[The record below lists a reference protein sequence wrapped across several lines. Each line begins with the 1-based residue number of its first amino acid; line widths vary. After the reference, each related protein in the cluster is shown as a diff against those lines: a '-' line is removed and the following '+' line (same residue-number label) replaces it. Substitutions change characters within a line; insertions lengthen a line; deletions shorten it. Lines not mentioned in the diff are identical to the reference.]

1 MTNHSLK
8 FAPSILARLG
18 EELLPNFD
26 QGIIELVR
34 NAYDADARTCI
45 VSLEN
50 IKQQGGSITIQDTGH
65 GMDNQKIA
73 TAWLVLGHSSKRG
86 VATTPKGRIQV
97 GDKGLG
103 RLAALRMGHFVVLKS
118 RPELVDLNNADCDK
132 KLANTEHQVDLD
144 WCKFDNC
151 STVDEVSVNVLSTN
165 LSELSPAGT
174 TIQIQNLKQKIT
186 KPEVERLARSLMLL
200 SSPFEEANDFKLSF
214 VCPEYPEFEKL
225 VQKGYLNEAE
235 YVLKAKLNNDGSA
248 EAEVFD
254 WRNTLLW
261 KTKSIDWFANRS
273 KDKNL
278 ASTYKAPPSQFEL
291 NIYHLDDNTFATR
304 SVNKRQVS
312 AWLKSVGGVHI
323 YHNDFRVHPYG
334 DKDSD
339 WLGMNLARVN
349 NPTIRPSTN
358 TSIGRLNITDID
370 KVLQQKTDRVGFIED
385 QTFFELKRFV
395 TDALDWYAAE
405 RSAWSA
411 KIRKA
416 QKDENEKQVKDKE
429 KALKEVIDKV
439 PDSAVK
445 EELNKAFKASIA
457 ASSQQTRHLKQDL
470 KLYRSLA
477 TSGTIT
483 AVFAH
488 EVSKPI
494 SEIPESLSRADRVV
508 RQNTAPAIYDQYK
521 ERTSNILGYLNRLSH
536 FAELQ
541 LDLLKRNKRRDEAID
556 VIAVITELLRNF
568 APLLKREHIEVSFD
582 YSNNFTPKLQ
592 GAICILEAIITNCL
606 TNSLRAF
613 RTENFDVDIRK
624 IEILLV
630 QEAEESLVI
639 RFSDNGPGIRELS
652 LRDIWLPGVT
662 TIDNGTGFGLTI
674 VKDSV
679 SDLGGNCRV
688 DAHGPLGG
696 ATFYFEFVTI

>member
-1 MTNHSLK
+1 MTHHSLK

-26 QGIIELVR
+26 QGIIELVK

-45 VSLEN
+45 VKLEN
-50 IKQQGGSITIQDTGH
+50 ITKEGGSITIEDTGH
-65 GMDNQKIA
+65 GMDDQKIA
-73 TAWLVLGHSSKRG
+73 TSWLVLGHSSKRG
-86 VATTPKGRIQV
+86 AATTPKGRIQV

-103 RLAALRMGHFVVLKS
+103 RLSALRMGNYVILKS
-118 RPELVDLNNADCDK
+118 RPELADLDNANNDK
-132 KLANTEHQVDLD
+132 KKADTEHQVALD
-144 WCKFDNC
+144 WCKFDSC
-151 STVDEVSVNVLSTN
+151 STVDEITVDVLSTK
-165 LSELSPAGT
+165 LTEISPAGT
-174 TIQIQNLKQKIT
+174 IIHIQNLKQKIT
-186 KPEVERLARSLMLL
+186 KTEVERLARSLMLL
-200 SSPFEEANDFKLSF
+200 SNPFEETNDFKLSF
-214 VCPEYPEFEKL
+214 ICPEYPELEKL
-225 VQKGYLNEAE
+225 VHEGYLNEAE
-235 YVLKAKLNNDGSA
+235 FVLKAKLNNDGRA

-254 WRNTLLW
+254 WRNNLLW
-261 KTKSIDWFANRS
+261 KTNSVDWFVNKS

-278 ASTYKAPPSQFEL
+278 DPIYKAPPSQFEL

-304 SVNKRQVS
+304 SVNKRKVS

-349 NPTIRPSTN
+349 NPSIRPSTN
-358 TSIGRLNITDID
+358 TSIGRLNITDVD
-370 KVLQQKTDRVGFIED
+370 KLLQQKTDRVGFIENH
-385 QTFFELKRFV
+385 TFFELKRFV

-405 RSAWSA
+405 RAAWAA
-411 KIRKA
+411 KLRKA
-416 QKDENEKQVKDKE
+416 QKDENELQVRNKE
-429 KALKEVIDKV
+429 KALKEEIDKILD
-439 PDSAVK
+439 PKVK
-445 EELNKAFKASIA
+445 QALNKAFMASKA
-457 ASSQQTRHLKQDL
+457 ASNQQTKHLKQDL

-477 TSGTIT
+477 TTGTIT
-483 AVFAH
+483 TVFSH

-508 RQNTAPAIYDQYK
+508 KQNTTPAIYAQYK
-521 ERTSNILGYLNRLSH
+521 ERASNILGYLSRLSH

-541 LDLLKRNKRRDEAID
+541 LDLLKRNKRRNEAID
-556 VIAVITELLRNF
+556 VISVITELLRSF
-568 APLLKREHIEVSFD
+568 TPLLEREHIQVSFVHKND
-582 YSNNFTPKLQ
+582 FKPKLQ

-613 RTENFDVDIRK
+613 RTENFDVDTRK
-624 IEILLV
+624 IEILLL
-630 QEAEESLVI
+630 QEVKESIVI
-639 RFSDNGPGIRELS
+639 RFSDNGPGITELS

-662 TIDNGTGFGLTI
+662 TTENGTGFGLTI

-679 SDLGGNCRV
+679 ADLGGNCRV

-696 ATFYFEFVTI
+696 ATFYFEFTTI